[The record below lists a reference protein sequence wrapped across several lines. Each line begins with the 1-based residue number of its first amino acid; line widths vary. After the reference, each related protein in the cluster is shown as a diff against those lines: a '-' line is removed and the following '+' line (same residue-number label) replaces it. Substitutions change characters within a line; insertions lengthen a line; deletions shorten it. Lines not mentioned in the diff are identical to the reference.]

1 MLMRKNRKEN
11 IFPALFREY
20 RKEEGFINAND

>member
-1 MLMRKNRKEN
+1 MMMKENRKGN
-11 IFPALFREY
+11 IFLALFREY